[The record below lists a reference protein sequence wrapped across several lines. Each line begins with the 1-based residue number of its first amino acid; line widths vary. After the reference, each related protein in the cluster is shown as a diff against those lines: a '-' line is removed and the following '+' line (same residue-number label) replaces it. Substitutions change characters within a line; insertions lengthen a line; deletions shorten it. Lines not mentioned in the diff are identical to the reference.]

1 MAVLLPL
8 YCSYFDQREFPLYR
22 TQRFQGRDL
31 FVQVIIR
38 WHEAG
43 IRVRASIAL
52 PAATDEDALPSML
65 TTLFQSFAAM
75 QVMLVLASSLFL

>member
-1 MAVLLPL
+1 MLI
-8 YCSYFDQREFPLYR
+8 
-22 TQRFQGRDL
+22 
-31 FVQVIIR
+31 VQVIVR

-65 TTLFQSFAAM
+65 NTLFQSFAAM
-75 QVMLVLASSLFL
+75 QVMIVFASGLSL

>member
-1 MAVLLPL
+1 M
-8 YCSYFDQREFPLYR
+8 
-22 TQRFQGRDL
+22 
-31 FVQVIIR
+31 QVIIR

-65 TTLFQSFAAM
+65 TTLFQSFAAT